1 MPVGR
6 RSIYAGFVVH
16 AATALLLLSAVIPG
30 RAAPRNGRTEARSH
44 CVPPAASVAPAIPRN
59 WIVPGVVRS
68 LILTMLQQSPTFRR
82 QCARLSEYPDL
93 VVDIELVVR
102 LPEYHAQSVLER
114 NGSGRRATV
123 QIELRRPALYVEY
136 IAHELEHVLEYLDG
150 TDLPRLARNGVDGVV
165 KAGDWYETTRAQSI
179 GCAVAREVSSR

>member
-6 RSIYAGFVVH
+6 RSMHRDVVVH
-16 AATALLLLSAVIPG
+16 AATAVLLLSAVISG
-30 RAAPRNGRTEARSH
+30 RAVPQRGDADARSH
-44 CVPPAASVAPAIPRN
+44 CAPPPTSLAPIIPRN

-82 QCARLSEYPDL
+82 QCARLSEHPDL
-93 VVDIELVVR
+93 VIDIELVMG
-102 LPEYHAQSVLER
+102 LPERHAQSLLER

-136 IAHELEHVLEYLDG
+136 IAHELEHVLEYLEG
-150 TDLPRLARNGVDGVV
+150 VDLPRLARNGVDGVV
-165 KAGDWYETTRAQSI
+165 RAGDWYETTRAQSI
-179 GCAVAREVSSR
+179 GCAVAREVSTR